1 MLKVE
6 YMVQM
11 DGNAW
16 QILAVQM
23 IYPEAK
29 VSKELDRSMF
39 EQQKDFHY
47 DFGISWD
54 NIARI
59 WDMLHFPI
67 SRINVRGAGA
77 FVVGLTFC

>member
-1 MLKVE
+1 MLH
-6 YMVQM
+6 
-11 DGNAW
+11 
-16 QILAVQM
+16 
-23 IYPEAK
+23 PEEKA
-29 VSKELDRSMF
+29 SKELAWSML

-67 SRINVRGAGA
+67 SRINVRGEELEH